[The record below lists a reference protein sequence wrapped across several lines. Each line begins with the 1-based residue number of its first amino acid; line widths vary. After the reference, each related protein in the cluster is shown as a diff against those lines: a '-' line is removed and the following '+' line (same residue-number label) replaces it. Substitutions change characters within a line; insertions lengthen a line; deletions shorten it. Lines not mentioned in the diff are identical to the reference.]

1 MQQLNRI
8 FDYVDHWS
16 RETPTAEAIVFE
28 DRRLTYADF
37 AEAVDATAKSFLAL
51 GVQPG
56 DRVAMMA
63 MACPEFLIS
72 FMAASKVGASWLG
85 LNPKFS
91 AREINYIL
99 SDCRPKVLITL
110 DSYMGKSLA
119 DEIARVDLTAS
130 GVQQVLVLGQPWTA
144 TKSYQE
150 ATSAQLPEFQSALQ
164 QLAAQVDPQ
173 SEVLLM
179 YTSGSTGQPK
189 GVIQTHASILE
200 NVRQQSK
207 YFFASQS
214 MRALLHFPINHV
226 AADVEIGFAT
236 VYAGGAL
243 VMMDRFDP
251 AATLEILGREKIT
264 MFGQIPAM
272 FLMQAAL
279 PSFKDTDFSSLKVIV
294 WGGAAAPISLLRGL
308 KRISQATGAKLITGY
323 GSTEACGFIT
333 YTSPSD
339 DAESLTNGVGRAP
352 ENFELR
358 IVDDQRKPLATGQVG
373 ELAIRGQ
380 FLFKEYLN
388 KPEATAQV
396 IDVSGWYY
404 TGDLGYLDADG
415 ALFLSGRKSE
425 MYKSGGENVFPREIE
440 EVLCEHP
447 AVAMA
452 AVIGVPDAKYQE
464 VGYAFV
470 LVRPGQ
476 SVTCEHLKEHCQAGL
491 ANFKVPKTFDLRP
504 MLPLLP
510 NGKVNKMELKR
521 ELEIHSNKST

>member
-1 MQQLNRI
+1 MQQHNRI

-16 RETPTAEAIVFE
+16 RETPTAEALVFG

-37 AEAVDATAKSFLAL
+37 SAAVDATARSFLAM

-56 DRVAMMA
+56 DRVAMLA
-63 MACPEFLIS
+63 MACPEFMIS
-72 FMAASKVGASWLG
+72 FIAASKVGASWLG

-110 DSYMGKSLA
+110 DSYMGKSLS
-119 DEIARVDLTAS
+119 DELSRVDLPAA
-130 GVQQVLVLGQPWTA
+130 GVQRVLVLGQPWQA
-144 TKSYQE
+144 AESYQ
-150 ATSAQLPEFQSALQ
+150 AITSEPLPEFQSALEQ
-164 QLAAQVDPQ
+164 QAAQVDPRT
-173 SEVLLM
+173 EVLLM

-189 GVIQTHASILE
+189 GVIQSHASILE
-200 NVRQQSK
+200 NVRQQAK
-207 YFFASQS
+207 YFFAEQTT
-214 MRALLHFPINHV
+214 RALLHFPINHV

-236 VYAGGAL
+236 VYAGGTL

-251 AATLEILGREKIT
+251 AETLEILGREKIT

-339 DAESLTNGVGRAP
+339 DAESLTNCVGRAP

-358 IVDDQRKPLATGQVG
+358 IVDDQRKPLAEGQVG
-373 ELAIRGQ
+373 ELAIRGP

-388 KPEATAQV
+388 KPEATAQAL
-396 IDVSGWYY
+396 DASGWYY
-404 TGDLGYLDADG
+404 TGDLGYLDASG

-447 AVAMA
+447 AVALA
-452 AVIGVPDAKYQE
+452 AVVGVPDSKYQE

-476 SVTCEHLKEHCQAGL
+476 SVTSEQLKAHCQAGL

-510 NGKVNKMELKR
+510 NGKVNKLELKR
-521 ELEIHSNKST
+521 ELGA